1 MKLLFYLLSILY
13 FTQLIKM
20 QASSSSSSS
29 DNLLVYIARLDEKY
43 SEKDIINI
51 IHYSNIGRVEY
62 ADITAVRDNSP
73 AAGPEPEIK
82 FYSAFVMISRW
93 NLDAREDFNKFGQ
106 LKVWVDSKR
115 VSYLML
121 RPSPEGSAIP
131 RSKVNTHQLA
141 HYTAELYKRMDAA
154 DKKIESEATMSE
166 DNNIRLTYCTKDLYN
181 KMHAAEMKI
190 DEQSRIID
198 DQNERMSHML
208 EMMEKLL
215 VSNEELSNKLAST
228 QMTLSCM
235 DAFMA
240 ARFSTAD
247 NV

>member
-1 MKLLFYLLSILY
+1 
-13 FTQLIKM
+13 
-20 QASSSSSSS
+20 
-29 DNLLVYIARLDEKY
+29 
-43 SEKDIINI
+43 
-51 IHYSNIGRVEY
+51 
-62 ADITAVRDNSP
+62 
-73 AAGPEPEIK
+73 
-82 FYSAFVMISRW
+82 
-93 NLDAREDFNKFGQ
+93 
-106 LKVWVDSKR
+106 
-115 VSYLML
+115 
-121 RPSPEGSAIP
+121 
-131 RSKVNTHQLA
+131 
-141 HYTAELYKRMDAA
+141 MDAA